1 MTFKRSQG
9 KKDVEIIS
17 DNKEVDN
24 EHVNNTKLLKV
35 LV

>member
-17 DNKEVDN
+17 DNKEV
-24 EHVNNTKLLKV
+24 NNLILLTCSLSKV